1 MITNIEY
8 DNFKDSDYTVLPMS
22 REIAAPGET
31 PLSLY
36 SKIADQQNNFLFE
49 SVEGGDRWAQY
60 SIIGFGCIDT
70 IKISGKAIETMIDG
84 VKDTYEAENPLQEIE
99 AIISKHRSPNIENL
113 PRFYGG
119 YVGFFAYESAQYAE
133 SKIALLPG
141 KDSKFAEHMPDIMLV
156 KAEQLIIFDNLNNST
171 QVIFNAS
178 LQNMTYEFAQSK
190 LDDIEKKLTTHAESE
205 AKEFKPIT
213 NSFTFESNF
222 TKEEYCDAVNA
233 IKNYIAEGDVMQVV
247 LAQDFSAN
255 FDKDPFNLYKA
266 IRELNPSPYMYFLDL
281 DECQIVGASP
291 EILVRLEDNEI
302 NLRPLAG
309 TRKRGET
316 PEEDK
321 LNEDDLLNDPKEI
334 AEHLML
340 IDLGRNDVGRV
351 SEIGSVLVT
360 DKMTIEKY
368 SHVMHIVSNVEGKI
382 ASGLSYFD
390 VLKASLPAGTLSG
403 APKIRA
409 MEIINELEPSSRG
422 IYGGA
427 IGYIGWN
434 GNMDTAIAIRTAVIK
449 DKTIHV
455 GAGAGVVADSVPEN
469 EWLECRQK
477 SKVFMDAMEMI
488 LQEQIVQSYLEK
500 KQIQE

>member
-1 MITNIEY
+1 MITNTEY
-8 DNFKDSDYTVLPMS
+8 KNFKDADFTVLPMI
-22 REIAAPGET
+22 REIVAPGET

-70 IKISGKAIETMIDG
+70 IKISGKKIETVIDG
-84 VKDTYEAENPLQEIE
+84 VKDRFEAANPLKAIEEI
-99 AIISKHRSPNIENL
+99 ILKNRSPNIENL
-113 PRFYGG
+113 PRFHGG
-119 YVGFFAYESAQYAE
+119 YIGFFAYESSQYAE
-133 SKIALLPG
+133 SKIASLPS
-141 KDSKFAEHMPDIMLV
+141 KDSKFKEHMPDIMLV
-156 KAEQLIIFDNLNNST
+156 KAEQLIVFDNLNDTT
-171 QVIFNAS
+171 QIIFNAN
-178 LQNMTYEFAQSK
+178 LENMTYEFALSK
-190 LDDIEKKLTTHAESE
+190 LDDIEKILTTHAETDVQ
-205 AKEFKPIT
+205 EFNQIT
-213 NSFTFESNF
+213 NYFEFESNF
-222 TKEEYCDAVNA
+222 TKEGYCDAVNT
-233 IKNYIAEGDVMQVV
+233 IKNYITEGDVMQVV

-255 FDKDPFNLYKA
+255 FDKDPFDLYKA
-266 IRELNPSPYMYFLDL
+266 IRKLNPSPYMYFLDL

-309 TRKRGET
+309 TRKRGEN

-321 LNEDDLLNDPKEI
+321 INEEDLLNDPKEI

-351 SEIGSVLVT
+351 SKIGSVIVT

-368 SHVMHIVSNVEGKI
+368 SHVMHIVSNVMGKI

-488 LQEQIVQSYLEK
+488 S
-500 KQIQE
+500 

>member
-8 DNFKDSDYTVLPMS
+8 DNFKDADYTVLPMS
-22 REIAAPGET
+22 REIVAPGET

-60 SIIGFGCIDT
+60 SIIGFGCMDT
-70 IKISGKAIETMIDG
+70 IKISGKKIETVIDG
-84 VKDTYEAENPLQEIE
+84 VKDRFEAENPLQAIE
-99 AIISKHRSPNIENL
+99 EIISKHCTPNIENL
-113 PRFYGG
+113 PRFHGG
-119 YVGFFAYESAQYAE
+119 YIGFFAYESAQYAE
-133 SKIALLPG
+133 SKIASLPG
-141 KDSKFAEHMPDIMLV
+141 KDSKFEEHMPDIMLV
-156 KAEQLIIFDNLNNST
+156 KAEQLIVFDNLNDST
-171 QVIFNAS
+171 QIIFNANLEKMS
-178 LQNMTYEFAQSK
+178 YDFAQSK
-190 LDDIEKKLTTHAESE
+190 LDDIEKILTTHAEIDVQ
-205 AKEFKPIT
+205 EFNQIT
-213 NSFTFESNF
+213 NSFEFESNF
-222 TKEEYCDAVNA
+222 TKEGYCEAVNTV
-233 IKNYIAEGDVMQVV
+233 KNYISEGDVMQVV
-247 LAQDFSAN
+247 LAQDYSAN

-266 IRELNPSPYMYFLDL
+266 IRKLNPSPYMYFLDL

-309 TRKRGET
+309 TRKRGEN

-368 SHVMHIVSNVEGKI
+368 SHVMHIVSNVMGKI

-390 VLKASLPAGTLSG
+390 VLKATLPAGTLSG

-449 DKTIHV
+449 DKKIHV
-455 GAGAGVVADSVPEN
+455 GAGAGVVADSIPEN

-488 LQEQIVQSYLEK
+488 S
-500 KQIQE
+500 

>member
-1 MITNIEY
+1 MITNTEY
-8 DNFKDSDYTVLPMS
+8 KNFKDADFTVLPMI
-22 REIAAPGET
+22 REIVAPGET

-70 IKISGKAIETMIDG
+70 IKISGKKIETVIDG
-84 VKDTYEAENPLQEIE
+84 VKDRFEAANPLKAIEEI
-99 AIISKHRSPNIENL
+99 ILKNRSPNIENL
-113 PRFYGG
+113 PRFHGG
-119 YVGFFAYESAQYAE
+119 YIGFFAYESAQYAE
-133 SKIALLPG
+133 SKIASLPS
-141 KDSKFAEHMPDIMLV
+141 KDSKFKEHMPDIMLV
-156 KAEQLIIFDNLNNST
+156 KAEQLIVFDNLNDTT
-171 QVIFNAS
+171 QIIFNAN
-178 LQNMTYEFAQSK
+178 LENMTHEFALSK
-190 LDDIEKKLTTHAESE
+190 LDDIEKILTTHAETDVQ
-205 AKEFKPIT
+205 EFNQIT
-213 NSFTFESNF
+213 NYFEFESNF
-222 TKEEYCDAVNA
+222 TKEGYCDAVNT
-233 IKNYIAEGDVMQVV
+233 IKNYITEGDVMQVV

-255 FDKDPFNLYKA
+255 FDKDPFDLYKA
-266 IRELNPSPYMYFLDL
+266 IRKLNPSPYMYFLDL

-291 EILVRLEDNEI
+291 EILVRLENNEI

-309 TRKRGET
+309 TRKRGEN

-321 LNEDDLLNDPKEI
+321 INEEDLLNDPKEI

-351 SEIGSVLVT
+351 SKIGSVIVT

-368 SHVMHIVSNVEGKI
+368 SHVMHIVSNVMGKI

-488 LQEQIVQSYLEK
+488 S
-500 KQIQE
+500 

>member
-1 MITNIEY
+1 MITNTEY
-8 DNFKDSDYTVLPMS
+8 KNFNDADFTVLPMI
-22 REIAAPGET
+22 REITAPGET

-70 IKISGKAIETMIDG
+70 IKISGKKIETVIDG
-84 VKDTYEAENPLQEIE
+84 VKDRFEAANPLKAIEEI
-99 AIISKHRSPNIENL
+99 ILKNRSPNIENL
-113 PRFYGG
+113 PRFHGG
-119 YVGFFAYESAQYAE
+119 YIGFFAYESAQYAE
-133 SKIALLPG
+133 SKIASLPS
-141 KDSKFAEHMPDIMLV
+141 KDSKFKEHMPDIMLV
-156 KAEQLIIFDNLNNST
+156 KAEQLIVFDNLNDTT
-171 QVIFNAS
+171 QIIFNAN
-178 LQNMTYEFAQSK
+178 LENMTYKFALSK
-190 LDDIEKKLTTHAESE
+190 LDDIEKILTTHAESD
-205 AKEFKPIT
+205 AQEFNQIT
-213 NSFTFESNF
+213 NYFEFESNF
-222 TKEEYCDAVNA
+222 TKEGYCDAVNT
-233 IKNYIAEGDVMQVV
+233 IKNYITEGDVMQVV

-255 FDKDPFNLYKA
+255 FDKDPFDLYKA
-266 IRELNPSPYMYFLDL
+266 IRKLNPSPYMYFLDL

-309 TRKRGET
+309 TRKRGEN

-321 LNEDDLLNDPKEI
+321 INEEDLLNDPKEI

-351 SEIGSVLVT
+351 SKIGSVIVT

-368 SHVMHIVSNVEGKI
+368 SHVMHIVSNVMGKI

-488 LQEQIVQSYLEK
+488 S
-500 KQIQE
+500 

>member
-1 MITNIEY
+1 MITNTEY
-8 DNFKDSDYTVLPMS
+8 KNFKDADFTVLPMI
-22 REIAAPGET
+22 REIVAPGET

-70 IKISGKAIETMIDG
+70 IKISGKKIETVIDG
-84 VKDTYEAENPLQEIE
+84 VKDRFEAANPLKAIEEI
-99 AIISKHRSPNIENL
+99 ILKNRSPNIENL
-113 PRFYGG
+113 PRFHGG
-119 YVGFFAYESAQYAE
+119 YIGFFAYESAQYAE
-133 SKIALLPG
+133 SKIASLPS
-141 KDSKFAEHMPDIMLV
+141 KDSKFKEHMPDIMLV
-156 KAEQLIIFDNLNNST
+156 KAEQLIVFDNLNDTT
-171 QVIFNAS
+171 QIIFNAN
-178 LQNMTYEFAQSK
+178 LENMTYEFALSK
-190 LDDIEKKLTTHAESE
+190 LDDIEKILTTHAETDVQ
-205 AKEFKPIT
+205 EFNQIT
-213 NSFTFESNF
+213 NYFEFESNF
-222 TKEEYCDAVNA
+222 TKEGYCDAVNT

-255 FDKDPFNLYKA
+255 FDKDPFDLYKA
-266 IRELNPSPYMYFLDL
+266 IRKLNPSPYMYFLDL

-309 TRKRGET
+309 TRKRGEN

-321 LNEDDLLNDPKEI
+321 INEEDLLNDPKEI

-351 SEIGSVLVT
+351 SKIGSVIVT

-368 SHVMHIVSNVEGKI
+368 SHVMHIVSNVRGKI

-488 LQEQIVQSYLEK
+488 S
-500 KQIQE
+500 